1 MYIDTYTQPNELTSR
16 LFGLRFTNQT
26 TEQRFREWRVEV
38 SLPLIR
44 LGMLLTLVSW
54 LICTPLVFFWDSA
67 HFQRMLPLVAGILV
81 PTLLLGLAVSFHP
94 LTKRWIILSAIL
106 LLLVNGLCVIY
117 LFYQIGNSPGSA
129 VIWCVYGVLFFPFM
143 RLPPFPTLVTA
154 LPFMAWLVV
163 SMIEASGRLQ
173 MTKIDSFTYTVSPLM
188 SMAVAVVVCGVLDR
202 MARQTFTM
210 NQIISHQEHTLRR
223 NGMLIRRYIPRSVA
237 ERIDAGDGSA
247 VDAPQRRRITVLF
260 SDIVGF
266 TNLADRLDA
275 ESLTQIL
282 TDYMSIM
289 AVIVEEHGGTLNEFS
304 GDGLMSI
311 FGAPSAMPPKDQAT
325 QAIKT
330 ARAMHAAL
338 PLLNASWSKLG
349 IGEPLPLRIRIGINT
364 GVLSVGSFGSEG
376 RMTYT
381 AIGLQTN
388 VAARIQAQCKPG
400 GVLLS
405 DSTWHLVKDDI
416 PCEPMGKLVIEGVQ
430 FLVPVYAPSHE

>member
-1 MYIDTYTQPNELTSR
+1 
-16 LFGLRFTNQT
+16 
-26 TEQRFREWRVEV
+26 
-38 SLPLIR
+38 
-44 LGMLLTLVSW
+44 
-54 LICTPLVFFWDSA
+54 
-67 HFQRMLPLVAGILV
+67 
-81 PTLLLGLAVSFHP
+81 
-94 LTKRWIILSAIL
+94 
-106 LLLVNGLCVIY
+106 
-117 LFYQIGNSPGSA
+117 
-129 VIWCVYGVLFFPFM
+129 
-143 RLPPFPTLVTA
+143 
-154 LPFMAWLVV
+154 
-163 SMIEASGRLQ
+163 
-173 MTKIDSFTYTVSPLM
+173 
-188 SMAVAVVVCGVLDR
+188 
-202 MARQTFTM
+202 M
-210 NQIISHQEHTLRR
+210 NQIIGHQEHALKR